1 MTSYR
6 GARRTGRAKHYRGGI
21 TLPVGK
27 PTLLDACQHRKMKIA
42 EQPANLLETRIEAE
56 GILDGMEVLVDMNC
70 IAGMPGESHGAVTIR
85 GNLAQI
91 LAVLGRVWPAA
102 PTHTDAFSPGRQNWP
117 NPRADRKERA
127 EAKEAK
133 ENRAAPKTSE

>member
-6 GARRTGRAKHYRGGI
+6 RARGTRRATDHRGGI

-56 GILDGMEVLVDMNC
+56 GVLDGMEVLVDMNC
-70 IAGMPGESHGAVTIR
+70 IAGMPGESQGAVTIR

-117 NPRADRKERA
+117 SRRTDRKENLA
-127 EAKEAK
+127 AKETK
-133 ENRAAPKTSE
+133 ENREARKVGE

>member
-1 MTSYR
+1 MRSYR
-6 GARRTGRAKHYRGGI
+6 RTHGTHRATDHRGGI

-27 PTLLDACQHRKMKIA
+27 PTLLDACHHRKMKVA

-56 GILDGMEVLVDMNC
+56 GVLDGMEVLVDMNC
-70 IAGMPGESHGAVTIR
+70 IAGMPGESQGAVTIR

-117 NPRADRKERA
+117 NPRTHRKESLA
-127 EAKEAK
+127 AKEPK
-133 ENRAAPKTSE
+133 KNREARKVRE